1 MEQKTLGKRLAELL
15 PLLSVIFVI
24 VWEFALL
31 TGKVSSLE
39 EKITLLT
46 EELIKIK
53 PTMLTN
59 SAEINWI
66 KSNCCSQAPVT
77 EYKNRL
83 KK

>member
-1 MEQKTLGKRLAELL
+1 MEQKTIGKRLVELL

-24 VWEFALL
+24 IWEFALL
-31 TGKVSSLE
+31 TGKVGSLE

-53 PTMLTN
+53 PIMLTN

-66 KSNCCSQAPVT
+66 KSNCCSQAPVF
-77 EYKNRL
+77 EYKNRP